1 VRGTIIKRGA
11 TYSVVLDL
19 GRGPDGKRVRK
30 WHSGYRTK
38 KDAERAQVELLD
50 ALGRGAYVGPS
61 KRTTGPFLREDWLPS
76 LRAQVRPST
85 WAEHRSKVEV
95 HLVPAIGQVPLQRLT
110 PGHLNTLYTDL
121 LERGLSARTVLHVH
135 ATIRRALADATRW
148 GLVPRNV
155 ALLASPPRPGRTELQ
170 VWTAAD
176 LRSFLAFVE
185 DDRLYGLWLLAASTG
200 MRRGELL
207 GLQWP
212 DVDLGRARV
221 AVRRSLVTVGH
232 QVIASEPKTAKG
244 RRSVALDPATVAGLK
259 AWRKHQTAERLA
271 WGPAWTDSGLV
282 FTREDGRP
290 LHPREV
296 TRAFTRQ
303 VLAAELPIIRLHDL
317 RHTHA
322 TLPWPPASTQRSS
335 RSGSGTPTSPSP
347 WTPTRTP
354 CRRSRRRR
362 PAPWPGWC
370 SAREPVRTS
379 L

>member
-1 VRGTIIKRGA
+1 VRGTVIRRGS

-19 GRGPDGKRVRK
+19 GKGPDGKRIRK
-30 WHSGYRTK
+30 WHSGYSTK
-38 KDAERAQVELLD
+38 KAAEQAQGELV
-50 ALGRGAYVGPS
+50 AKLGQGGYTEPS
-61 KRTTGPFLREDWLPS
+61 KRLTGAFLREDWLPG

-95 HLVPAIGQVPLQRLT
+95 HLVPAIGHVPLQRLT
-110 PGHLNTLYTDL
+110 PGHLNTLYADL

-155 ALLASPPRPGRTELQ
+155 ALLASPPRPARTELQ
-170 VWTAAD
+170 VWTAAN
-176 LRSFLAFVE
+176 LRSFLAHVE
-185 DDRLYGLWLLAASTG
+185 DDRLYALWLLAASTG

-212 DVDLGRARV
+212 DVDIGRARV

-232 QVIASEPKTAKG
+232 QVVVSEPKTVKG
-244 RRSVALDPATVAGLK
+244 RRSVALDPATVAAIK

-271 WGPAWTDSGLV
+271 WGPAWTDAGLV
-282 FTREDGRP
+282 FTREDGRA

-296 TRAFTRQ
+296 TRAFTRH
-303 VLAAELPIIRLHDL
+303 VLAAGLPIIRLHDL

-322 TLPWPPASTQRSS
+322 TLALAAGVHPKIVQERLGHANIAITLDTYSHAVPALEERAA
-335 RSGSGTPTSPSP
+335 
-347 WTPTRTP
+347 RTV
-354 CRRSRRRR
+354 
-362 PAPWPGWC
+362 AALVFGGGG
-370 SAREPVRTS
+370 
-379 L
+379 

>member
-1 VRGTIIKRGA
+1 VSGRGTVIKRGS

-19 GRGPDGKRVRK
+19 GKGPDGKRIRK

-38 KDAERAQVELLD
+38 KDAEQAQGELLA
-50 ALGRGAYVGPS
+50 ALGRGAYVEPS
-61 KRTTGPFLREDWLPS
+61 KRTMGPFLREDWLPG
-76 LRAQVRPST
+76 LRSQVRPST

-95 HLVPAIGQVPLQRLT
+95 HLAPAIGHLPLQRLA
-110 PGHLNTLYTDL
+110 PGHLNTLYADL

-155 ALLASPPRPGRTELQ
+155 ALLASPPRPARTELQ

-176 LRSFLAFVE
+176 LRAFLAFVE

-200 MRRGELL
+200 MRRGEVL

-212 DVDLGRARV
+212 DVDFGRARV

-232 QVIASEPKTAKG
+232 QVVVSEPKTAKG

-296 TRAFTRQ
+296 TRAFTRH
-303 VLAAELPIIRLHDL
+303 VLAAGLPIIRLHDL

-322 TLPWPPASTQRSS
+322 TLALAAGIHPKIVQERLGHANIAITLDTYSHAVPALEEQAAHTVAALVF
-335 RSGSGTPTSPSP
+335 GG
-347 WTPTRTP
+347 
-354 CRRSRRRR
+354 
-362 PAPWPGWC
+362 GG
-370 SAREPVRTS
+370 
-379 L
+379 

>member
-1 VRGTIIKRGA
+1 VSGQGTVIKRGS

-19 GRGPDGKRVRK
+19 GRGPDGRRVRK

-38 KDAERAQVELLD
+38 KDAERARVELL
-50 ALGRGAYVGPS
+50 AKVGQGAYVEPS
-61 KRTTGPFLREDWLPS
+61 KVTVAAFLRDHWLPG
-76 LRAQVRPST
+76 LRSQVRPGT

-95 HLVPAIGQVPLQRLT
+95 HLAQAIGGLQLQRLG
-110 PGHLNTLYTDL
+110 PGHLNAVYADL

-155 ALLASPPRPGRTELQ
+155 ALLASPPRPGRPELR
-170 VWTAAD
+170 VWTAAE
-176 LRSFLAFVE
+176 LRAFLAAVE
-185 DDRLYGLWLLAASTG
+185 RDRLYGLWLLAASTG

-207 GLQWP
+207 GLQWA

-232 QVIASEPKTAKG
+232 EVMVSEPKTAKG
-244 RRSVALDPATVAGLK
+244 RRSVALDPATVSGLK
-259 AWRKHQTAERLA
+259 AWRKVQAAERLA

-296 TRAFTRQ
+296 TRAFTRH
-303 VLAAELPIIRLHDL
+303 VLAADLPVIRLHDL

-322 TLPWPPASTQRSS
+322 TLALAAGVHPKVVQERLGHANIAITLDTYSHAVPALEEQAA
-335 RSGSGTPTSPSP
+335 
-347 WTPTRTP
+347 RTV
-354 CRRSRRRR
+354 
-362 PAPWPGWC
+362 AALVFGQ
-370 SAREPVRTS
+370 
-379 L
+379 

>member
-1 VRGTIIKRGA
+1 VTPGTIVKRGS

-19 GRGPDGKRVRK
+19 GRGPDGRRIRK
-30 WHSGYRTK
+30 WHSGYRTR
-38 KDAERAQVELLD
+38 KDAERGRVELLATLD
-50 ALGRGAYVGPS
+50 QGAYVEPS
-61 KRTTGPFLREDWLPS
+61 KRTMGPFLREDWLPG
-76 LRAQVRPST
+76 LRSQVRPST

-95 HLVPAIGQVPLQRLT
+95 HLVPAIGQVPLQRLA
-110 PGHLNTLYTDL
+110 PGHLNTLYADL

-155 ALLASPPRPGRTELQ
+155 ALLASPPRPSRTELH

-176 LRSFLAFVE
+176 LRAFLAFVE
-185 DDRLYGLWLLAASTG
+185 DDRLYALWLLAASTG
-200 MRRGELL
+200 MRRGEVL

-221 AVRRSLVTVGH
+221 GVRRSLVTVGH
-232 QVIASEPKTAKG
+232 QVVVSEPKTAKG

-296 TRAFTRQ
+296 TRAFSRH
-303 VLAAELPIIRLHDL
+303 VLAAGVPIIRLHDL

-322 TLPWPPASTQRSS
+322 TLALAAGVHPKVVQERLGHANIAITLDTYSHAVPALEEAAA
-335 RSGSGTPTSPSP
+335 
-347 WTPTRTP
+347 RTV
-354 CRRSRRRR
+354 
-362 PAPWPGWC
+362 AALVFGQ
-370 SAREPVRTS
+370 
-379 L
+379 

>member
-1 VRGTIIKRGA
+1 VRGTVIRRGS

-19 GRGPDGKRVRK
+19 GKAPDGKRIRK

-38 KDAERAQVELLD
+38 KDAERAQVELLAKAD
-50 ALGRGAYVGPS
+50 QGSYVEPS
-61 KRTTGPFLREDWLPS
+61 KRTMGPFLREDWLPG

-95 HLVPAIGQVPLQRLT
+95 HLAPALGHVPLQRLG
-110 PGHLNTLYTDL
+110 PGHLNTLYADL

-155 ALLASPPRPGRTELQ
+155 ALLASPPRPARTELQ

-176 LRSFLAFVE
+176 LRGFLAHVQG
-185 DDRLYGLWLLAASTG
+185 DRLYALWLLAASTG
-200 MRRGELL
+200 MRRGEVL

-212 DVDLGRARV
+212 DVDLARARV
-221 AVRRSLVTVGH
+221 GVRRSLVTVGH
-232 QVIASEPKTAKG
+232 QVVVSEPKTAKG
-244 RRSVALDPATVAGLK
+244 RRSVALDPATVATLK
-259 AWRKHQTAERLA
+259 AWRRHQTAERLA
-271 WGPAWTDSGLV
+271 WGPAWTDAGLV

-296 TRAFTRQ
+296 TRAFTRH

-322 TLPWPPASTQRSS
+322 TLALAAGVHPKIVQERLGHANIAITLDTYSHAVPALEEQAA
-335 RSGSGTPTSPSP
+335 
-347 WTPTRTP
+347 RTV
-354 CRRSRRRR
+354 
-362 PAPWPGWC
+362 AALVFGGGG
-370 SAREPVRTS
+370 
-379 L
+379 